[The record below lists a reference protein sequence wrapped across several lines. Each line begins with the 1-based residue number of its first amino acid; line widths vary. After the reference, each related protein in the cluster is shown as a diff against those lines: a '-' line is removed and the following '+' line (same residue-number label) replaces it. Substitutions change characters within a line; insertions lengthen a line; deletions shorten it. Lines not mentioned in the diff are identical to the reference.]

1 MNFQLAF
8 EYETSG
14 KISEA
19 YKLYLTLASDKNPSD
34 DIIRG
39 LIRTTLRVGDVSS
52 LIRILPNLLIHSKIN
67 PNVVLLQEAK
77 LYLEIGETKLSEHH
91 LNKIDQSNLSQNDSH
106 EIELLNVNIKV
117 LRGLPEEAL
126 EILMRQNLPNL
137 NLLRRRVEIEILMG
151 KPQAAIATLKNYVSH
166 LNIQQKSKG
175 KPGSFRTASGMLF
188 NLANQIW
195 LDIDF
200 KKESSIPSL
209 YESMAIVR
217 NYTEKKTFEISKLFS
232 SLDTS
237 QDSWKISDWKTLTG
251 AMSRKKHKS
260 LVIEFLSS
268 PFDKYLEMFANP
280 IMDWERNTI
289 WRSEQDY
296 FFCEESGYISSSNF
310 GLLPKSPIAKSWLS
324 YVQKIKGFRVPDP
337 IDLFVGGGIL
347 TRLVAT
353 ELLKKSASPE
363 LMVLP
368 RTQLRRYRSLPNPYS
383 STIN

>member
-1 MNFQLAF
+1 
-8 EYETSG
+8 
-14 KISEA
+14 
-19 YKLYLTLASDKNPSD
+19 
-34 DIIRG
+34 
-39 LIRTTLRVGDVSS
+39 
-52 LIRILPNLLIHSKIN
+52 
-67 PNVVLLQEAK
+67 
-77 LYLEIGETKLSEHH
+77 
-91 LNKIDQSNLSQNDSH
+91 
-106 EIELLNVNIKV
+106 
-117 LRGLPEEAL
+117 
-126 EILMRQNLPNL
+126 
-137 NLLRRRVEIEILMG
+137 MG

-175 KPGSFRTASGMLF
+175 KPGNFRTASGMLF

-217 NYTEKKTFEISKLFS
+217 NYTEKKTFEIGKLFS

-268 PFDKYLEMFANP
+268 PFDKNLEMFANP

-310 GLLPKSPIAKSWLS
+310 GLVAKSPIAQSWFS
-324 YVQKIKGFRVPDP
+324 YVQRIKGFRVPDP

-347 TRLVAT
+347 TRLVAV
-353 ELLKKSASPE
+353 ELLKNSASPE

-368 RTQLRRYRSLPNPYS
+368 RTLLRRYRSLPNRYS